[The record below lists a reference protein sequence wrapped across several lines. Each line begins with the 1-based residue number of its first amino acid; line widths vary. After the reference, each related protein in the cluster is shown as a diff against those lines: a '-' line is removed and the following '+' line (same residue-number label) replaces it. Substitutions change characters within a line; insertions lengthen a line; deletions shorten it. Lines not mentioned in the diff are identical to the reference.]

1 MKKVFLVSGL
11 SLLVSLSAIGH
22 TIRSQDNVNVSH
34 KHYSRCAYL
43 IDCPISN
50 STFETRYNF
59 SNSDRTNSSTY
70 EYNCHGR
77 TFDNRNSWVNYS
89 DAWVFGSGN
98 QSVHYPEIGDVV
110 VWTKTGTG
118 STSTKITRHTA
129 TIIGPWNGNNTIVS
143 SKYGSA
149 GEYHHELI
157 NTMNVYG
164 NDYRV
169 VRMNTTNVYNMSEL
183 EIEQEAKS
191 RDYYIDSLLEKNESE
206 KSKKGLTWQ
215 EKFKLLPKN
224 EKTMLSQN
232 NILTELN
239 SKQKDIN
246 YFLSDLAKD
255 RRVFLAAFNF
265 PDFTEDLV
273 TEIESGKLLL
283 EIVKNNPELS
293 QEIGD
298 KLKEII
304 MSRSHDT
311 VRGITMYYLSEL
323 EKISGLSWNIG
334 DLFPE
339 VLEKPNEMLY
349 FDYYL
354 NKSYSS
360 N

>member
-22 TIRSQDNVNVSH
+22 TIRSQDNVNVLH

-59 SNSDRTNSSTY
+59 S
-70 EYNCHGR
+70 
-77 TFDNRNSWVNYS
+77 
-89 DAWVFGSGN
+89 
-98 QSVHYPEIGDVV
+98 
-110 VWTKTGTG
+110 
-118 STSTKITRHTA
+118 
-129 TIIGPWNGNNTIVS
+129 
-143 SKYGSA
+143 KYGSA

-157 NTMNVYG
+157 NTMNVYD

-224 EKTMLSQN
+224 EKTMFSQN

-354 NKSYSS
+354 NKSYS
-360 N
+360 NN